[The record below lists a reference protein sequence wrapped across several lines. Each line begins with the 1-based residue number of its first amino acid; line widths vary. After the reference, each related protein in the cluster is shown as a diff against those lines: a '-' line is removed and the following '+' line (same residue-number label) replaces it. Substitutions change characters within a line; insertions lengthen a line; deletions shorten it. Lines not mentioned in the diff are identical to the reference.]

1 MNIYYIKEFWEYFRA
16 RGVNVS
22 HNMVHHPNYYSA
34 ANAPQHAK
42 QAILNKIVDMPF
54 YNQINNFL
62 SQEDDPQA
70 FEKFFDENKRLD
82 VIRNQQYEEIFKE
95 WHDKL
100 LLR

>member
-1 MNIYYIKEFWEYFRA
+1 
-16 RGVNVS
+16 
-22 HNMVHHPNYYSA
+22 
-34 ANAPQHAK
+34 
-42 QAILNKIVDMPF
+42 MPF